1 MMKRIHILPL
11 MLLLMVLAACSTTS
25 SLPDDE
31 YLYTGIK
38 AIKVDDPQGTDAEV
52 EAMREVEGALAYAP
66 NNSLFGSSTMRF
78 PLPIGL
84 WVYNSMD
91 GQELKGLKKWFF
103 NTVAAVPKTISS
115 ASPDMRSKIATN
127 ILQNYGYFQG
137 NVAYRLIPGKYNP
150 KKQKIAYDV
159 HLGKAYVFDTIRYAF
174 TDVLDSIV
182 DATMGETLVR
192 KDKQFSVVD
201 LQNEKTRLTTEFHN
215 NGFYYYRP
223 DYIEY
228 LADSVNAPGKVKLLV
243 APRRDTP
250 DRANRQWS
258 FGRVSAFIR
267 NSGTSGRNL
276 AFDDTINYKRL
287 TLAYQGKTI
296 PVKSRIM
303 FRNFRFWTGRM
314 YNESKVAQT
323 LTELRNM
330 NIFSNVQ
337 FAFTPHDTTDTCSV
351 LDVRLDATLEK
362 KMSVEFDFNF
372 TQRSNSQIG
381 PDASLTFSKL
391 NAFHNGETLS
401 FTLFGSY
408 YWQTRNRSKEK
419 VNNLDTYEWGM
430 DLSLSYPW
438 LAMPGFLKRRYQYPT
453 STKFSLSFQRTNFAG
468 ACRMN
473 RFSFAAD
480 YNFQTSRYV
489 KHTFTPLNVE
499 LTDMRQLDIGRFGD
513 KLNAT
518 FFLLMMSDDFVPSIH
533 YSFTYDNSTDANRS
547 VSTNFNVVAKEGG
560 NIINTLYA
568 IGGRPFSDT
577 DKRLFGLRFNEYVKL
592 QLELR
597 NKFNITP
604 TTCIATRLFGGCLKA
619 LGNSGFPPMSEWFFS
634 GGANSVRAF
643 AARSIG
649 PGAYQVPKAND
660 IYLLHAGNL
669 RLEANVEYRFPLF
682 GGLNGA
688 LFVDAGNVWNID
700 IIGDDPTYGGLQG
713 KTFLKQ
719 IALGTGFGFRY
730 DLQFLVL
737 RLDLGVAIHAPYDTG
752 KNGYYNIR
760 RFWKDGTTINFAVG
774 YPF

>member
-1 MMKRIHILPL
+1 

-137 NVAYRLIPGKYNP
+137 NVAYRLITGKYNP

-192 KDKQFSVVD
+192 KDK
-201 LQNEKTRLTTEFHN
+201 QNEKTRLTTEFHN

-330 NIFSNVQ
+330 NICSNVQ
-337 FAFTPHDTTDTCSV
+337 FAFTPHDTIDTFSV
-351 LDVRLDATLEK
+351 LDVRRDGTLE
-362 KMSVEFDFNF
+362 M
-372 TQRSNSQIG
+372 
-381 PDASLTFSKL
+381 
-391 NAFHNGETLS
+391 
-401 FTLFGSY
+401 
-408 YWQTRNRSKEK
+408 
-419 VNNLDTYEWGM
+419 
-430 DLSLSYPW
+430 
-438 LAMPGFLKRRYQYPT
+438 
-453 STKFSLSFQRTNFAG
+453 
-468 ACRMN
+468 
-473 RFSFAAD
+473 
-480 YNFQTSRYV
+480 
-489 KHTFTPLNVE
+489 
-499 LTDMRQLDIGRFGD
+499 
-513 KLNAT
+513 
-518 FFLLMMSDDFVPSIH
+518 LL
-533 YSFTYDNSTDANRS
+533 Y
-547 VSTNFNVVAKEGG
+547 
-560 NIINTLYA
+560 
-568 IGGRPFSDT
+568 
-577 DKRLFGLRFNEYVKL
+577 
-592 QLELR
+592 
-597 NKFNITP
+597 
-604 TTCIATRLFGGCLKA
+604 
-619 LGNSGFPPMSEWFFS
+619 
-634 GGANSVRAF
+634 
-643 AARSIG
+643 
-649 PGAYQVPKAND
+649 
-660 IYLLHAGNL
+660 
-669 RLEANVEYRFPLF
+669 
-682 GGLNGA
+682 
-688 LFVDAGNVWNID
+688 
-700 IIGDDPTYGGLQG
+700 
-713 KTFLKQ
+713 
-719 IALGTGFGFRY
+719 
-730 DLQFLVL
+730 
-737 RLDLGVAIHAPYDTG
+737 
-752 KNGYYNIR
+752 
-760 RFWKDGTTINFAVG
+760 
-774 YPF
+774 